1 MAMNT
6 ALVRALVFFEAN
18 AAWLLRWK
26 VVGIV
31 AAVYF
36 LTFPAQIAPLTW
48 INAASFISLALLLL
62 LWILDRWQRKL
73 RMGPL
78 L

>member
-1 MAMNT
+1 MNT

-18 AAWLLRWK
+18 AGWLLRWK
-26 VVGIV
+26 VVGVV
-31 AAVYF
+31 AAVFF
-36 LTFPAQIAPLTW
+36 LTFPALIAPLAW
-48 INAASFISLALLLL
+48 IHEASFVALVLLLL
-62 LWILDRWQRKL
+62 LWILDRWQRRL